1 MFWHLTYNS
10 HILARTTRDSVEQLD
25 VHEEAADSPAS
36 PVYRRLGPRGLHR
49 LLEACGSVRH
59 RVAGCYAL
67 LDGLGAS
74 GRSGQRRGERCSLI
88 LPFPPSFPHERVD
101 DRPSSIYFY
110 HLFLLGFCFASAR
123 VREMPCR
130 AYRITTGHGGRR
142 TSYYNYTNNIHAI
155 MIISTRG

>member
-74 GRSGQRRGERCSLI
+74 ERSGQRRGERRSLI
-88 LPFPPSFPHERVD
+88 LPFPP
-101 DRPSSIYFY
+101 PSPTSASMTVHHPFIFIIYFCWVFVSLPLVCERC
-110 HLFLLGFCFASAR
+110 HAAHTGLPRGTGGD
-123 VREMPCR
+123 VHHTTTTP
-130 AYRITTGHGGRR
+130 IT
-142 TSYYNYTNNIHAI
+142 YTP
-155 MIISTRG
+155 